1 MFDISW
7 AELFIVA
14 LVAILVIGP
23 SDIPK
28 VMMSLG
34 RMVRKMQHI
43 RFALTHHFDDV
54 MRAVDV
60 EEMRKY
66 NEHTSHTAPVTDEAD
81 ADDDADIV
89 PVKRDAEKTG
99 GVQ

>member
-7 AELFIVA
+7 AELLIVTLVA
-14 LVAILVIGP
+14 LLVIGP

-34 RMVRKMQHI
+34 RLVRKMQHI

-54 MRAVDV
+54 MRAVDI
-60 EEMRKY
+60 EEIRKY
-66 NEHTSHTAPVTDEAD
+66 NETSSTAIPDTDEAES
-81 ADDDADIV
+81 DDEADIV
-89 PVKRDAEKTG
+89 PVKKDIEKTG
-99 GVQ
+99 GAS